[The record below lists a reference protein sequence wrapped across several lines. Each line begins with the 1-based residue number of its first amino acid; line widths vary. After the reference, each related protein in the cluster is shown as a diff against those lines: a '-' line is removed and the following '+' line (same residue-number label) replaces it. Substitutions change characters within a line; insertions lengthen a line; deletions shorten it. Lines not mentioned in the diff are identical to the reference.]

1 MTSIE
6 GVIPGRAEASNVR
19 SNGPVPPGVLIAA
32 GAVTAVLLVVAGRY
46 GFHRDEYYF
55 VVTGQHPAW
64 SAPDNPM
71 LVPYLAA
78 GWYWLVGG
86 HLWAFWVLPALAAGG
101 YVLLGGLIA
110 REIGSGRRHQVA
122 AAAAVALTGIVLAV
136 GHLFETTT
144 FDMVVT
150 AAALWM
156 LIRAL
161 ADDRRRWAPWIVFG
175 VLTGVAMEIKI
186 MAAPVM
192 ACCLVGVLIFGPRR
206 RLADPRPWVAGA
218 IALVLAA
225 PNLLWQAN
233 HGWPMAAIAAGIAG
247 GASTSSTPRAALLP
261 TMLLE
266 IGPIVGVVLIVG
278 VVRALRAPLRRDGL
292 GWLAA
297 GFLIFVVLMLVTG
310 GKAYYPAGFYPALM
324 AVGAGSVLDWS
335 LRRRWRRILAVSLIS
350 ISIVVTASLTLPL
363 FRVGSVLFRVGVGPN
378 PDMAET
384 VGWDQYVKTVADV
397 ARSLPTDQ
405 RGHTIVAASNYGEA
419 GSLYLARQAGGAEG
433 QVLPPVY
440 SGSNAFWYWGPP
452 PESATAAIVVGDVPP
467 EQLSRYFSSCTLRAR
482 LSSPPGVDN
491 DEAGAAVRYCT
502 GRTASWAV
510 LWPQVNSL

>member
-1 MTSIE
+1 MTSIAD
-6 GVIPGRAEASNVR
+6 GVPVGPAASVRR
-19 SNGPVPPGVLIAA
+19 SNHSVPAGVFICAA
-32 GAVTAVLLVVAGRY
+32 AVTAVLLVVAGRY

-64 SAPDNPM
+64 AAPDNPM

-78 GWYWLVGG
+78 GWYALVGG
-86 HLWAFWVLPALAAGG
+86 HLWAFRILPALAVGV

-110 REIGSGRRHQVA
+110 REIGARRRHQVA
-122 AAAAVALTGIVLAV
+122 AAGAVALTGIVLAV

-161 ADDRRRWAPWIVFG
+161 GDGRRRWGAWIWFG

-192 ACCLVGVLIFGPRR
+192 ACCLIGIVIFGPRR
-206 RLADPRPWVAGA
+206 RLADPRPWVAA
-218 IALVLAA
+218 AVAVILAA
-225 PNLLWQAN
+225 PNLIWQAS
-233 HGWPMAAIAAGIAG
+233 HGWPMATIAAGIAG
-247 GASTSSTPRAALLP
+247 GDSTSSSSRVALLP

-266 IGPIVGVVLIVG
+266 IGPIVCVVLIVG

-297 GFLIFVVLMLVTG
+297 GFLVFVALMLVTG

-324 AVGAGSVLDWS
+324 AIGAGPVLDWS
-335 LRRRWRRILAVSLIS
+335 LLRRWRRVLAVSLIS
-350 ISIVVTASLTLPL
+350 ISILVTASLTLPL
-363 FRVGSVLFRVGVGPN
+363 YPVGSVLFRIGTGPN

-384 VGWDQYVKTVADV
+384 VGWDQYVTTVADV
-397 ARSLPTDQ
+397 ARSLPADQ
-405 RGHTIVAASNYGEA
+405 RAQTIVTASNYGEA
-419 GSLYLARQAGGAEG
+419 GSLYLARQAGGADG
-433 QVLPPVY
+433 RVLPPVY

-452 PESATAAIVVGDVPP
+452 PESATNAIVVGSVPP
-467 EQLSRYFSSCTLRAR
+467 EQLARFFTSCTLRAR
-482 LSSPPGVDN
+482 LTSPAGVDN
-491 DEAGAAVRYCT
+491 DEADAPVRFCT
-502 GRTASWAV
+502 GRTASWAAV
-510 LWPQVNSL
+510 WPRVNSL